1 MKDWIELL
9 VAFVLGF
16 FMKSLMGT
24 ICQSRL
30 VEGSDPEQTTVLGRT
45 ISFHGACAKCT
56 KMQGDV
62 QFAQL

>member
-30 VEGSDPEQTTVLGRT
+30 VEGSDPAQ
-45 ISFHGACAKCT
+45 A
-56 KMQGDV
+56 MQNQQYKALRKQFGDV
-62 QFAQL
+62 